1 MTTKKFPFKN
11 AADAS
16 TGFLMWQAHAVWQ
29 RQVTAALRVHELTQV
44 QFALLASTLWLSKF
58 ESEITQI
65 RIARHAKLDVMM
77 TSQVLRS
84 LEKRGLLTRQAHS
97 SDTRAKTILLTD
109 AGQAL
114 VLRAIPDVESVD
126 EQFFSELGAERA
138 TFNTLLQSLIKNSKE
153 K

>member
-1 MTTKKFPFKN
+1 MTTEQMPFKN

-16 TGFLMWQAHAVWQ
+16 TGFLMWQTHALWQ

-58 ESEITQI
+58 EPEITQI

-109 AGQAL
+109 AGRAL
-114 VLRAIPDVESVD
+114 VLRAVPDVENVD
-126 EQFFSELGAERA
+126 EQFFSALGANRA
-138 TFNTLLQSLIKNSKE
+138 AFNNQLQNLITHSKE